1 MKTMKSWTLGLLTFV
16 MCMGLAACSSN
27 DDPNEEEGL
36 TQEEL
41 DGMVELLNLKLNLCR
56 LNEKGEPVEASFGK
70 PYNASNPSERVY
82 YTRSVS
88 SAKSRFKLLFAS
100 STPCSADGNTY
111 TLHNKQGSATFAEG
125 NGQNGL
131 LATATFNVPG
141 LKGLVTKIYFIDV
154 NQKGVNSL
162 DNNSLTPGTLVYYED
177 KWDPAYMI
185 TLGRW
190 SNRSGESDILLMT
203 PYIIRYTKPTSW
215 RELTVSNIED
225 STALIDVVEKY
236 SEKEYADFCN
246 NLLLLLSTEEWM
258 NCDGYETTSDFVTHT
273 YTQWDGKS
281 FFVQA
286 SETWKFGQLGPQ
298 NKYLL
303 FSPNNYADRT
313 KLYTMENNQ
322 LPDALKKAIPV
333 ASLIDE
339 AQQFDLKYLTK

>member
-27 DDPNEEEGL
+27 DDPSEEEQ

-41 DGMVELLNLKLNLCR
+41 DGMVELLHLKQNLCR
-56 LNEKGEPVEASFGK
+56 LNEKGEPVEAYFGK

-82 YTRSVS
+82 YTRSIS
-88 SAKSRFKLLFAS
+88 SAKSRFMLLFAS

-111 TLHNKQGSATFAEG
+111 PLHNKQGSATFAEG
-125 NGQNGL
+125 NGKNGL

-154 NQKGVNSL
+154 NEKG
-162 DNNSLTPGTLVYYED
+162 DNGFDTNSLTPGTLVYYQD

-190 SNRSGESDILLMT
+190 SDRSGESDILLMA

-225 STALIDVVEKY
+225 STGLIDVVEKY

-246 NLLLLLSTEEWM
+246 NLLLLLSTEKWM
-258 NCDGYETTSDFVTHT
+258 NGDGYETTSDFVTHT

-286 SETWKFGQLGPQ
+286 SETWNIDQLGPQ

-313 KLYTMENNQ
+313 KLYTMKNNQ

-333 ASLIDE
+333 ASLIGE
-339 AQQFDLKYLTK
+339 AQQFELKYLTK